1 MNKIKYLLLILILVT
16 ALSFR
21 LYINYFIPVNQQIN
35 LLFILLGL
43 LNLVLLFCIIQR
55 LANYKIGLLAAL
67 LYAISP
73 WTAYLELVS
82 SPYIFLLSSILFL
95 YLGIQIFNI
104 SKGIFL
110 LLIIAIGGFF
120 LYRYNQI
127 TVFSNIGLIND
138 VNSFRG
144 ETNQTFLS
152 PLGKIIENRY
162 IYLSEHLTFNILK
175 QFTPATYFTNQVRLL
190 GFSNSSPI
198 YLGFII
204 PFVSGLLIS
213 ARLMPVNR
221 ISEII
226 AGTLFILPSI
236 LSKDSPDLSRLIL
249 ISPIIFFVISIS
261 LYEFILNYRKKVFL
275 FLLFLTVFMVVL
287 QFLVTISDIAVR
299 EPVRLQMF
307 LNQK

>member
-1 MNKIKYLLLILILVT
+1 MNKIKYLLLILISVT

-21 LYINYFIPVNQQIN
+21 FYINYFIPVNQQIN

-43 LNLVLLFCIIQR
+43 FNLILLFCIIQR

-95 YLGIQIFNI
+95 YLGIQIFNV

-162 IYLSEHLTFNILK
+162 IYLSEHLTSNILK

-198 YLGFII
+198 YLGFIT
-204 PFVSGLLIS
+204 PFLFGVLIS
-213 ARLMPVNR
+213 VRLIPRKR

-226 AGTLFILPSI
+226 AGALFILPSI

-249 ISPIIFFVISIS
+249 ISPIIFFVISIG

-287 QFLVTISDIAVR
+287 QFLITISDIAVR

-307 LNQK
+307 LDQK